1 MKDLTDVNIYYINL
15 DKRADRKKNFE
26 AQLALAAMPPI
37 QRIPAVHG
45 LSLDTRFD
53 KQIGVHTRVQVIT
66 EHRRSHYE
74 IHSRGALGASL
85 SHIKAWKTFVDSG
98 AEYALI
104 IEDDAQLPATFAM
117 MFRDSV
123 KDLPDDWAI
132 WILGWNNKPS
142 DVKSS
147 DKKSNF
153 RQILHFVGAHC
164 YVIKR
169 KAAQTLLQEAY
180 PIENHVEHFMSNVA
194 YLHRLHIVRHLH
206 LYVPQMDRV
215 LTVSDVRKPKGCPTC
230 VVDDKPDEI
239 SARVNN
245 MTKN

>member
-15 DKRADRKKNFE
+15 DKRADRRLQFE
-26 AQLALAAMPPI
+26 NQTALCAMPPI
-37 QRIPAVHG
+37 KRVSAIHG

-53 KQIGVHTRVQVIT
+53 NQIGVHTRVQVIT

-98 AEYALI
+98 EEYALI
-104 IEDDAQLPATFAM
+104 IEDDAELPATFAM
-117 MFRDSV
+117 MFHDSV
-123 KDLPDDWAI
+123 KDIPNKWDI

-142 DVKSS
+142 DIKPT
-147 DKKSNF
+147 DINNNF

-169 KAAQTLLQEAY
+169 KAAQVLLKEAF
-180 PIENHVEHFMSNVA
+180 PIENHIEHFMSNVA
-194 YLHRLHIVRHLH
+194 YLYHLHIVRHVH
-206 LYVPQMDRV
+206 LYVPQMDRT
-215 LTVSDVRKPKGCPTC
+215 LTISDVRKPKGCPTC
-230 VVDDKPDEI
+230 VVDDKDKEI
-239 SARVNN
+239 DARITH
-245 MTKN
+245 MRKN